1 MFIRQKLN
9 SSHSLIKLVI
19 GGLLVVLVSA
29 STGLGITTTQTW
41 CMVDDHTRPLPGQ
54 PPAGWYYNSVG
65 GDRGLL
71 LDMNSDPEGCN
82 EYSQASSSTYKAVC
96 KRLIGSAQWT
106 YAGMWYALC
115 HPISNRISY
124 APAALFPAAIKPAYQ
139 PQLVGME
146 AVVNSIQSPA
156 VRDDLA
162 FTLQVKGF
170 DGANEVVR
178 TYCSW
183 SGTELAGDY
192 PKTFSFTFDPGM
204 LGQVSLVTWLL
215 DHTLPGDSIEVDR
228 VRLLV
233 EMPEMSR
240 RDEAF
245 VTSLAMLLDNYDA
258 TTGMVGDRSCFPA
271 SDFENVTATAKLA
284 KLLAFGTVAG
294 FVEPIQGNSIITN
307 IARVLL
313 EVVPTGPSGVDAL
326 WPHFTKNGGVEAA
339 SGSEWASGDTAYAL
353 LDLCVALQ
361 MSGDPAQQLPSA
373 LAHLQAIRWDLLH
386 KEDGSFSHGYD
397 TNGTMSIYGWKG
409 FGMEYIGV
417 ALAALAGR
425 NVPGTMG
432 PPPTDNGSGFIL
444 HAGYPLIPQATDC
457 WTNDWDALRRAEASQ
472 QTGWYADSAHANPYL
487 EQWGLYGLSAGEP
500 PSGDGSYVAYGIGG
514 RYTPFNDGSNH
525 VVVLHYS
532 AMSADVQCN
541 AGIQMWSK
549 LNDMGIISPLNN
561 LESMDVNPANGT
573 IEQINYLK
581 GSWNLA
587 LQAEGWAWTYFD
599 VSRAAFQSVRAIPAL
614 AAAWLKLFP
623 GTETNL
629 AASASIS
636 ASDGTYIDKV
646 RITWSAVIG
655 ATGYELWRA
664 TTNAVSSAY
673 PLCSVTATNTDDVSA
688 TPGQRYYYWVRAKNA
703 SGPSDLSSSD
713 SGWRASVSPGVCA
726 DYDGD
731 GLADPAIYDETTGTW
746 RIKLSGSGYYLLV
759 TTFNGLGGPG
769 YASVAADYDGD
780 RKADPAVYQET
791 TGVWI
796 ILPSVVN
803 YSVAVIL
810 SQTLGGLGYSA
821 MSADYDGDQLAD
833 PGVYHRE
840 NGDWQIML
848 SSVNYSAIELLD
860 LLGGTGYRAV
870 AADYDGDRLA
880 DPAIYGESNGYW
892 IFKLSSI
899 GYVEMVLTQILGG
912 TGYIPVPADY
922 DGDGL
927 ADPAV
932 MSQTSNEWIV
942 MFSSGN
948 YVPVHLTIV
957 FE

>member
-1 MFIRQKLN
+1 MFTRQKLN
-9 SSHSLIKLVI
+9 RHSTINRVV
-19 GGLLVVLVSA
+19 GGLLVGLVSA
-29 STGLGITTTQTW
+29 VTVLGTTAPQTW
-41 CMVDDHTRPLPGQ
+41 CLVDDHTRPLPGQ

-71 LDMNSDPEGCN
+71 LDMSSDEEGCN
-82 EYSQASSSTYKAVC
+82 EYSRPSSSSYKAEC

-115 HPISNRISY
+115 HPISTRISY

-139 PQLVGME
+139 PRLVGME

-156 VRDDLA
+156 GRDDLA

-170 DGANEVVR
+170 DGATEVVR
-178 TYCSW
+178 TYRSW
-183 SGTELAGDY
+183 SGAELAGAY
-192 PKTFSFTFDPGM
+192 PKTFSFTFDPGT

-215 DHTLPGDSIEVDR
+215 DRALPGDSIEVDR

-233 EMPEMSR
+233 EMPVMSR

-271 SDFENVTATAKLA
+271 RDFENVTATAKLA
-284 KLLAFGTVAG
+284 KLLAFGAVAG

-313 EVVPTGPSGVDAL
+313 DVVPTGPFGVDAL

-386 KEDGSFSHGYD
+386 QADGSFSHGYD

-425 NVPGTMG
+425 NVMGTMG
-432 PPPTDNGSGFIL
+432 APPTDNGSGFIL

-457 WTNDWDALRRAEASQ
+457 WTNDWDALRRAEAAQ

-514 RYTPFNDGSNH
+514 RYTPFNDGSNR

-532 AMSADVQCN
+532 AMAADVQCN
-541 AGIQMWSK
+541 AAIGMWSK

-587 LQAEGWAWTYFD
+587 LQAEGWAWTYLD
-599 VSRAAFQSVRAIPAL
+599 VSRAAYRSVMAIPAL
-614 AAAWLKLFP
+614 AAAWLRLFP

-636 ASDGTYIDKV
+636 ASDGTYINKV
-646 RITWSAVIG
+646 RVTWSAVAG
-655 ATGYELWRA
+655 ATGYEVWRA
-664 TTNAVSSAY
+664 AANAVNSAY
-673 PLCSVTATNTDDVSA
+673 PLCSVTATNTDDGSA
-688 TPGQRYYYWVRAKNA
+688 MPGRRYYYWVRAKNA
-703 SGPSDLSSSD
+703 SGPSEFFSNADIGYAVKPNGLDCDGDGKFDLALYRSGYWSIYLMAGSVLLDNAGPWGGSD
-713 SGWRASVSPGVCA
+713 CIPVSG

-731 GLADPAIYDETTGTW
+731 GKSDLA
-746 RIKLSGSGYYLLV
+746 L
-759 TTFNGLGGPG
+759 
-769 YASVAADYDGD
+769 
-780 RKADPAVYQET
+780 
-791 TGVWI
+791 
-796 ILPSVVN
+796 
-803 YSVAVIL
+803 
-810 SQTLGGLGYSA
+810 
-821 MSADYDGDQLAD
+821 
-833 PGVYHRE
+833 
-840 NGDWQIML
+840 
-848 SSVNYSAIELLD
+848 
-860 LLGGTGYRAV
+860 YR
-870 AADYDGDRLA
+870 
-880 DPAIYGESNGYW
+880 NGYW
-892 IFKLSSI
+892 SI
-899 GYVEMVLTQILGG
+899 YLMTGSVLCDNAGPWGG
-912 TGYIPVPADY
+912 EDSIPVPGDY
-922 DGDGL
+922 DGDGKSDL
-927 ADPAV
+927 AVYRDGYWSIYLMAGSVLCDNVGPWGGP
-932 MSQTSNEWIV
+932 TS
-942 MFSSGN
+942 
-948 YVPVHLTIV
+948 VPVQ
-957 FE
+957 